1 MFNFMM
7 KALLKAKMKGQV
19 PEAEQEKLF
28 AIIEKNP
35 DFFTKVAKEVEAKVK
50 GGKDQ
55 MTAVMEVMQNY
66 QGELQSIKN
75 DLGK

>member
-1 MFNFMM
+1 MM

-28 AIIEKNP
+28 AMIEKNP
-35 DFFTKVAKEVEAKVK
+35 EFFTKVAKEVEVKVK

-55 MTAVMEVMQNY
+55 MQAVMEVMQNY
-66 QGELQSIKN
+66 RGELESIKN
-75 DLGK
+75 ELGK